1 MNHLQIRQSQPV
13 RTAGSKNNSR
23 LGGRPNFTIKT
34 DPYDRLLETH
44 QRITGYEARGSGRHV
59 RITCP
64 ACGTGTLKVS
74 VSRADNGSVLLH
86 AFCGHTPAEVMS
98 ALGLTLSDLF
108 PLRDL
113 RTLTAD
119 QRRELRQQSLVSR
132 WHAALNVL
140 RQETTVTLI
149 AANQLEDNQPLTDA
163 DLTRLRVAAL
173 RIFDAQEV
181 LNAR

>member
-1 MNHLQIRQSQPV
+1 MSYTQIRRSQPV
-13 RTAGSKNNSR
+13 RAGSKNNSR
-23 LGGRPNFTIKT
+23 LGGRANFTTKT
-34 DPYDRLLETH
+34 DPYERLLDTH
-44 QRITGYEARGSGRHV
+44 QRVTGYEARGSGRHV

-74 VSRADNGSVLLH
+74 ISRADNGSVLMH
-86 AFCGHTPAEVMS
+86 AFCGHSPAEVLA

-113 RTLTAD
+113 RTLTPD
-119 QRRELRQQSLVSR
+119 QRRKMRQQSLVSR

-140 RQETTVTLI
+140 RQEATITLI
-149 AANQLEDNQPLTDA
+149 AANQLEDNKPLADA
-163 DLTRLRVAAL
+163 DLTRLKVAAL

-181 LNAR
+181 LNVR

>member
-1 MNHLQIRQSQPV
+1 MTHAHIQRSQPV
-13 RTAGSKNNSR
+13 RAGFNNNSR

-44 QRITGYEARGSGRHV
+44 QRITGFEARGSGRHV

-64 ACGTGTLKVS
+64 ACGTATLKVS
-74 VSRADNGSVLLH
+74 VSRADNGSVLIH
-86 AFCGHTPAEVMS
+86 AFCGHAPAEVLA
-98 ALGLTLSDLF
+98 ALGLTFSDLF

-113 RTLTAD
+113 RTLTPD

-140 RQETTVTLI
+140 CQEATVTLI
-149 AANQLEDNQPLTDA
+149 AANQLEENKPLA
-163 DLTRLRVAAL
+163 DDDLIRLKTAAL

-181 LNAR
+181 LSVR

>member
-1 MNHLQIRQSQPV
+1 MSQPQM
-13 RTAGSKNNSR
+13 RRSPREAGFRNNSR

-34 DPYDRLLETH
+34 DPYDRLLEAH
-44 QRITGYEARGSGRHV
+44 QRITGCEARGSGRHV

-113 RTLTAD
+113 RTLTPD
-119 QRRELRQQSLVSR
+119 QRRELRQQSQVSR

>member
-1 MNHLQIRQSQPV
+1 MSQPQIRRSQPV
-13 RTAGSKNNSR
+13 RAGSNNNSR

-34 DPYDRLLETH
+34 DPYDRLLEAH

-64 ACGTGTLKVS
+64 ACGTETLKVS

-86 AFCGHTPAEVMS
+86 AFCGHSPAEVLA

-108 PLRDL
+108 PVRDL
-113 RTLTAD
+113 RTLTPD
-119 QRRELRQQSLVSR
+119 QRRELSQQSLVSR
-132 WHAALNVL
+132 WHAALNTL
-140 RQETTVTLI
+140 RQEATVTLI
-149 AANQLEDNQPLTDA
+149 AANQLEDNKPLADA
-163 DLTRLRVAAL
+163 DLTRLKVAAL

-181 LNAR
+181 LSVR